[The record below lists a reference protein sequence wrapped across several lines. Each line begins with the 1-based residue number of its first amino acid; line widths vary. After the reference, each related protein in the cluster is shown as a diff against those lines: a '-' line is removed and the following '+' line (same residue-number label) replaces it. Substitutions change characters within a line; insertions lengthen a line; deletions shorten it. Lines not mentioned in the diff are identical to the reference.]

1 MYPFRAQQ
9 RPILI
14 GSALP
19 PGSAG
24 LQPSRRNFLVYSVSL
39 KKDASFI
46 SCRRISQLS
55 RFPKILSPRQISLFV
70 QQQQHFKAPPTSRRR
85 VLFIQQIVSFLHT
98 FRGRGGLCCCLIF
111 IIIKIIVDR
120 ISTTGVKLLETSFKI
135 NNRKSTS
142 TFFNNKYLQL
152 ACSQLARLVEIGQA
166 ISFYTS

>member
-24 LQPSRRNFLVYSVSL
+24 LQPSRRNFLVLSVRL

-85 VLFIQQIVSFLHT
+85 VLFIQQIVSFLHI
-98 FRGRGGLCCCLIF
+98 FRGEGQCCCLIF
-111 IIIKIIVDR
+111 IVIKIIVDR

-142 TFFNNKYLQL
+142 TFFNQKYLE
-152 ACSQLARLVEIGQA
+152 V
-166 ISFYTS
+166 T